1 MLSEN
6 KCERI
11 AIGLSRSG
19 KSQAMH
25 FTINCRTTKTELLC
39 GFRRRGAVEDTL
51 PPPRFNES
59 QSRIDPRHIVRL
71 STWFSAFGT
80 RGGYTV
86 LDAFGYQPPFKMG
99 NGPKNVEYQFTGC
112 GRGVDFFF

>member
-1 MLSEN
+1 
-6 KCERI
+6 
-11 AIGLSRSG
+11 
-19 KSQAMH
+19 MH

-39 GFRRRGAVEDTL
+39 GFRRQPV
-51 PPPRFNES
+51 RFNES

-80 RGGYTV
+80 RGGCAV
-86 LDAFGYQPPFKMG
+86 LHAFGYQPPLKMG
-99 NGPKNVEYQFTGC
+99 NGPKNVENQFTGC